1 MYDLV
6 YDFIFNNLL
15 NATQQGGQYP
25 PFYEEMALLMTH
37 TTMWLF
43 YAVLVLLTIHLFNS
57 FRSMTRFW

>member
-15 NATQQGGQYP
+15 NAVAPGNHAY
-25 PFYEEMALLMTH
+25 YEELGLLLTH

-43 YAVLVLLTIHLFNS
+43 YIVLVMLTVHLFNS

>member
-15 NATQQGGQYP
+15 NSVAPGNHSY
-25 PFYEEMALLMTH
+25 YEELGLLLTH

-43 YAVLVLLTIHLFNS
+43 YIVLVMLIVHLFNS